1 MLSGAEAVLA
11 RLTRSRRIIDCHL
24 HVIGDGIAHPYV
36 ADAAYR
42 PSPAPLD
49 RLLAMHS
56 EHGIGRAVLVQVS
69 VHGTDNGLMVD
80 ALRQS
85 AGRFRGVA
93 VVGPAPD
100 EPLLAGL
107 AAAGVVGLRL
117 NLAHGGGPGLDSLE
131 RTGAICREL
140 GWHLQL
146 FADGRTLP
154 SLAGRLQRLRCPL
167 VFDHFGG
174 VPAAFGRSHPAAGVL
189 LDLVRAGAWV
199 KLSGPYRVSAQT
211 GGFEDT
217 IGFGQDLLAAGP
229 ERCLWG
235 TDWPHVAS
243 GGADIGLDALIG
255 LVPRMAGEHTEA
267 LLVTNAERLYG
278 FAPMTD

>member
-1 MLSGAEAVLA
+1 MLSEAAATLA
-11 RLTRSRRIIDCHL
+11 GLQRSRRIIDCHL
-24 HVIGDGIAHPYV
+24 HVIGDGVAHSYA

-49 RLLAMHS
+49 RLLAMHGQ
-56 EHGIGRAVLVQVS
+56 HGIGRAVLVQVS
-69 VHGTDNGLMVD
+69 VHGTDNSLMVD
-80 ALRQS
+80 ALRQG

-93 VVGPAPD
+93 VVGPAPK
-100 EPLLAGL
+100 EALLAEL

-117 NLAHGGGPGLDSLE
+117 NLAHGGGPGLDGLS
-131 RTGAICREL
+131 RYGALCGEL

-146 FADGRTLP
+146 FADGETLP
-154 SLAGRLQRLRCPL
+154 DLARRLDRLRCPL
-167 VFDHFGG
+167 VLDHFGG
-174 VPAAFGRSHPAAGVL
+174 VPASLGQSHPAARAL

-211 GGFEDT
+211 RGFEDT
-217 IGFGQDLLAAGP
+217 IEVGQDLLAAAP
-229 ERCLWG
+229 DRCLWG

-243 GGADIGLDALIG
+243 GGAEIALDRLIG
-255 LVPRMAGEHTEA
+255 LVPRMAGSQAEA

-278 FAPMTD
+278 FAPMKD